1 MNPIFNHLTAKTL
14 DNIDDHLANNQVST
28 DEELWDLFIED
39 LDLTAEQADAAVEL
53 RAQYWVRTFLKRHS
67 PLFQEIAVWFDPN
80 DKSFKSD
87 APLTAPY

>member
-1 MNPIFNHLTAKTL
+1 MNSIFRNLTAKTL

-53 RAQYWVRTFLKRHS
+53 RPQYWVRTFLKGHS
-67 PLFQEIAVWFDPN
+67 PLFQESAVWFDPN
-80 DKSFKSD
+80 DNTFKSD
-87 APLTAPY
+87 GPVPAQI